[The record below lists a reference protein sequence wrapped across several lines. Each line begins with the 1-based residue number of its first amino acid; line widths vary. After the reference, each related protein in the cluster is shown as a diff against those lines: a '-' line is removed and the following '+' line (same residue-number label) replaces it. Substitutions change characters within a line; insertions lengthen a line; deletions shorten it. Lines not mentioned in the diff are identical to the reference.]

1 MYPNAVFGEH
11 LLPAERKD
19 KEVRR
24 VAMICDK
31 GQAFSRPHRHGDT
44 RRLVIRFDGQNPYK
58 TPPNYPPGN

>member
-11 LLPAERKD
+11 LLPKERKD
-19 KEVRR
+19 KEVRC

-44 RRLVIRFDGQNPYK
+44 RRLVSFVLMDENKIRK
-58 TPPNYPPGN
+58 T